1 LTNILGHPGEI
12 ALHYHLP
19 QALLLLLLATATAA
33 SEDSRLRYSQTSP
46 DWLRAVGQLT
56 VPSMRLENGYARH
69 HTERCSATLVAAPG
83 DAHARVIVSAW
94 HCLEFYRDLSQR
106 ITFTLLPASQAPREI
121 EAVRYADGGSMAADW
136 AVLRL
141 RQPVAIAEVP
151 ALYLH
156 PQQADPALPV
166 VMAGYSRDAGTGSS
180 GKDLSYDP
188 ACRITAA
195 DSVSGDS
202 DCRAY
207 KGASGG
213 AVIQL
218 TEAGTPLLSGV
229 ISEGNSVDYSRY
241 VPVSVFRQALPPEL
255 AAAVTAAAQPAPR

>member
-1 LTNILGHPGEI
+1 MLGHSGEI
-12 ALHYHLP
+12 ALRTYLSP
-19 QALLLLLLATATAA
+19 ALLLLLLATAAGA
-33 SEDSRLRYSQTSP
+33 SEESRLRYSITSP

-56 VPSMRLENGYARH
+56 VPGIRLEDGYARH

-83 DAHARVIVSAW
+83 ATHATLIISAW

-106 ITFTLLPASQAPREI
+106 ITFTLLPASTEPLAI

-141 RQPVAIAEVP
+141 RQPVAMAQVP
-151 ALYLH
+151 ALQLH

-166 VMAGYSRDAGTGSS
+166 VMAGYSRDPGTGAH
-180 GKDLSYDP
+180 GEELSYDP

-195 DSVSGDS
+195 DRYSGDS
-202 DCRAY
+202 DCRAF

-213 AVIQL
+213 AVVQL
-218 TEAGTPLLSGV
+218 TEAGAPLLSGV

-255 AAAVTAAAQPAPR
+255 AAGVIAAARGAQP

>member
-1 LTNILGHPGEI
+1 MLLTNMLGHPGEI
-12 ALHYHLP
+12 TLP
-19 QALLLLLLATATAA
+19 ICLLLTLLLLATAAGAT
-33 SEDSRLRYSQTSP
+33 EDDPRRRYSQASP

-56 VPSMRLENGYARH
+56 VPGIRLEKGYARH

-83 DAHARVIVSAW
+83 ASHATVIISAW

-106 ITFTLLPASQAPREI
+106 ILFTLLPASAEPRVV

-141 RQPVAIAEVP
+141 RQPVALTEVP
-151 ALYLH
+151 ALQLH

-166 VMAGYSRDAGTGSS
+166 VMAGYSRDAGTGAH
-180 GKDLSYDP
+180 GALLSYDP
-188 ACRITAA
+188 ACWITAA
-195 DSVSGDS
+195 DRRSGDS
-202 DCRAY
+202 DCRAF

-213 AVIQL
+213 AVVQV
-218 TEAGTPLLSGV
+218 TTAGIPLLSGV

-255 AAAVTAAAQPAPR
+255 VHPLNAAAY

>member
-1 LTNILGHPGEI
+1 MLSHPGEI
-12 ALHYHLP
+12 ALHSHLP
-19 QALLLLLLATATAA
+19 RVPLLLLLLLLPTATTA
-33 SEDSRLRYSQTSP
+33 SEDSRLRYSPTSP
-46 DWLRAVGQLT
+46 DWLRAIGQLV
-56 VPSMRLENGYARH
+56 VPSMRLENGHARH

-83 DAHARVIVSAW
+83 ATHAKVIISAW

-106 ITFTLLPASQAPREI
+106 ITFILLPASQAPREI

-141 RQPVAIAEVP
+141 RQPVAITEVP
-151 ALYLH
+151 ALHLH
-156 PQQADPALPV
+156 PQEADPALPV
-166 VMAGYSRDAGTGSS
+166 VMAGYSRDAGAGAS
-180 GKDLSYDP
+180 GKELSYDP

-195 DSVSGDS
+195 DSRSGDS

-241 VPVSVFRQALPPEL
+241 VPVSVFREALPPEVTP
-255 AAAVTAAAQPAPR
+255 AVTPAAQTSRR